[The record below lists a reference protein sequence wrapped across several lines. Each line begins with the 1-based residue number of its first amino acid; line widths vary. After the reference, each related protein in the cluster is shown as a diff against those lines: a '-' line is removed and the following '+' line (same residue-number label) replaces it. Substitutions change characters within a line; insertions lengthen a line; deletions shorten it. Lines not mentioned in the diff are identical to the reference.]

1 MEFRGDFM
9 KVYTAKNKEARS
21 SIEILLNHKELKN
34 LINSLSKF
42 ENEIEQFN
50 AKSKDVEN
58 AGFTHLHLKDC
69 GLIEETNKSDII
81 FYVDLDDK
89 E

>member
-9 KVYTAKNKEARS
+9 KVYTAKNKEAKS
-21 SIEILLNHKELKN
+21 SIEILLNHKELKK

-50 AKSKDVEN
+50 AKSKDW
-58 AGFTHLHLKDC
+58 GR
-69 GLIEETNKSDII
+69 
-81 FYVDLDDK
+81 
-89 E
+89 